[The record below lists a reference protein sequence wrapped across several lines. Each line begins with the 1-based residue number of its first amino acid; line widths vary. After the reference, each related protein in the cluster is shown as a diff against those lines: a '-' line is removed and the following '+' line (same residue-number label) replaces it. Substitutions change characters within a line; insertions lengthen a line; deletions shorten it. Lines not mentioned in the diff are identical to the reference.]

1 MSSVPQ
7 DDVSSRPNTFN
18 LKILLLLSFGH
29 LATDIYQ
36 GALPAILPFLKD
48 KLALTYTMAGVL
60 LMASNFTS
68 SILQPI
74 FGHYSDKKEKP
85 WLLPVG
91 CLAAG
96 LGLSLASLPHSFW
109 LLLVLVVISGLGIA
123 AYHPEGFKTASFFT
137 GEHAATGMSVFSVG
151 GNLGIALGPL
161 FSLGIIA
168 YLGFAGLPLM
178 LVFSLSFLVLLFF
191 VWGYLRRTKPISTHQ
206 KPPEAAAVPRAY
218 LALFLVIATVVMRAW
233 IRLGLMTYIPFY
245 FIHHLKGDPLYSGK
259 LVTVFLL
266 GGVAG
271 NIIGSMLA
279 DRWGHKEYLVYSL
292 IATSL
297 LSPLILMATGLWLFV
312 VLALVGMALISSFTV
327 TIVMAQRLLPHRLG
341 VASGLMV
348 GFAIGTGGFGVTL
361 LGLVAD
367 HFGVAA
373 ALKTIL
379 FLPLAGLAFA
389 LLIRYPFH
397 GPVKPQPA
405 DLGGSE

>member
-29 LATDIYQ
+29 LVTDIYQ
-36 GALPAILPFLKD
+36 GALPAILPYLKD

-68 SILQPI
+68 SILQPV
-74 FGHYSDKKEKP
+74 FGHYSDKKEKA
-85 WLLPVG
+85 WLLPLG

-109 LLLVLVVISGLGIA
+109 LLLLLVVVSGLGIA
-123 AYHPEGFKTASFFT
+123 AYHPEGYKTASYFT
-137 GEHAATGMSVFSVG
+137 GENAATGMSVFSVG

-161 FSLGIIA
+161 FSLGAIA
-168 YLGFAGLPLM
+168 YLGFKGLPVM
-178 LVFSLSFLVLLFF
+178 LVFSLSFLVLLAF
-191 VWGYLRRTKPISTHQ
+191 VWGFLRDTKPGATHK
-206 KPPEAAAVPRAY
+206 KPPAAADAPKAY

-245 FIHHLKGDPLYSGK
+245 FIQHLKGDPLYSGK

-266 GGVAG
+266 GGVVG
-271 NIIGSMLA
+271 TIFGSMLA
-279 DRWGHKEYLVYSL
+279 DRWGHKEYLIYSL

-297 LSPLILMATGLWLFV
+297 LSPLILMATGPWLFV
-312 VLALVGMALISSFTV
+312 VLFLVGTALISSFTV

-361 LGLVAD
+361 LGIVAD

-379 FLPLAGLAFA
+379 FLPLVGLAFA

-405 DLGGSE
+405 DLAGSK